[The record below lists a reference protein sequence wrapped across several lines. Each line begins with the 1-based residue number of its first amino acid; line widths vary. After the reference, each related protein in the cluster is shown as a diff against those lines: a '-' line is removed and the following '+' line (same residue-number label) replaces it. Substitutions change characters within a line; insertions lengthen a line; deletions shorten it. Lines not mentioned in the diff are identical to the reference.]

1 MQRALFEF
9 EWLAM
14 RVIERLSISTIATRS
29 QRPDQTIRKGI
40 QNVADLIGLPLHFR
54 PGRPRKS

>member
-1 MQRALFEF
+1 MQRALFAF

-54 PGRPRKS
+54 PDRPRKS